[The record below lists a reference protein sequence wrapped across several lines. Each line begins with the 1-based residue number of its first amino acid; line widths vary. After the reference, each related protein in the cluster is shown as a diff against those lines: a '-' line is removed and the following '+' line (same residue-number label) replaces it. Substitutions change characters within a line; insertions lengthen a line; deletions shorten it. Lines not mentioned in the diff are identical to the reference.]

1 MYERISL
8 FLGRTLMTRLS
19 DLKREEGQGIVEYGL
34 VIAFVALFLGAVLY
48 LLAPAISVFIT
59 KVGDDLSNIPA
70 AI

>member
-8 FLGRTLMTRLS
+8 FLGRTLMARLS

-34 VIAFVALFLGAVLY
+34 VIAFVALFLAAVLY
-48 LLAPAISVFIT
+48 FLGGQISTFIS